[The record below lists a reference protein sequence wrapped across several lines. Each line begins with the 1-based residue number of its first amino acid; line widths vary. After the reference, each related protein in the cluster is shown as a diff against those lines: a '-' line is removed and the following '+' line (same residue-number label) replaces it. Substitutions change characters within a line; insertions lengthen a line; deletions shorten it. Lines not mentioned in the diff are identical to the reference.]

1 MHMDSA
7 RDRIEEIVHV
17 YETVEQGVVDTHIKS
32 LMQCHRAAI
41 LALSGRFAEAVEIGL
56 QGLESV
62 DDEAVFVRAVAP
74 IAAGLTMEGRID
86 EALAM
91 TERALEP
98 ALRVQERLPR
108 APAMVVFPRIT
119 ALFFAGRFE
128 EALMLIDLA
137 LKSNPNVSTSVVA
150 DANAFQGRMHLS
162 LGRPLT
168 AARLLRDANV
178 TLRNYADIVEP
189 GWCLSVEAEAH
200 ALLGHLEVAAN
211 VMAEVASKRQAG
223 YAIFEPDRDRAMAWM
238 DAQNGRTSA
247 AIQNLWQ
254 AADLA
259 AGRGQRCVEVFIL
272 EDLLRLGERRAIQR
286 TLEVTALV
294 DGDWAAAVNLHAVAL
309 QSSGGA
315 DHMVAAEAFGAM
327 GCALIAAELW
337 FTASTAF
344 QQEGL
349 KRRAAEAARYG
360 SDFLAQCEGARTSA
374 LAVSPVTQQLLT
386 RRERETA
393 ELASRGSS
401 SGEIAEQLSMSVR
414 TVESHLY
421 SVFAKLGI
429 TERGQLAEAMKSQTA
444 P

>member
-1 MHMDSA
+1 MA
-7 RDRIEEIVHV
+7 
-17 YETVEQGVVDTHIKS
+17 
-32 LMQCHRAAI
+32 
-41 LALSGRFAEAVEIGL
+41 
-56 QGLESV
+56 
-62 DDEAVFVRAVAP
+62 
-74 IAAGLTMEGRID
+74 
-86 EALAM
+86 
-91 TERALEP
+91 
-98 ALRVQERLPR
+98 
-108 APAMVVFPRIT
+108 VFPRIT
-119 ALFFAGRFE
+119 ALFFSGRFE

-137 LKSNPNVSTSVVA
+137 LKSAQNVSTSVLA

-200 ALLGHLEVAAN
+200 ALLGHLELAAD

-223 YAIFEPDRDRAMAWM
+223 YAIFEPDRDRAMAWL
-238 DAQNGRTSA
+238 DAQNGRVSA
-247 AIQNLWQ
+247 AIEKLWQ

-259 AGRGQRCVEVFIL
+259 DSRGQRCVELFIL

-294 DGDWAAAVNLHAVAL
+294 DGDWSAAVNLHAIAL

-315 DHMVAAEAFGAM
+315 DCMAAAEAFGAM

-344 QQEGL
+344 QREGL
-349 KRRAAEAARYG
+349 QRRAAEAARYG
-360 SDFLAQCEGARTSA
+360 SDYLAQCEGARTSA

-393 ELASRGSS
+393 ELASRGAS
-401 SGEIAEQLSMSVR
+401 SGEIAEQLSLSVR

-429 TERGQLAEAMKSQTA
+429 TERAQLAEAMKSQTA
-444 P
+444 H